1 MNFPLAQGRA
11 VLVRHSITGLMFWEA
26 WLSGIGGLSESPDV
40 LVWPL
45 EWGTYWLAVVLKHG
59 VVTDWQTFGSFDVID
74 LLTLRSCYWSE
85 AVADWVIFQNMSIDR
100 SIQVDNF
107 CLISLRK
114 TVACLLILT
123 IWINQGRKNESNN
136 TEIKITWNLN
146 ILKHSTLIFCW
157 LSSNIYLYEDE
168 HVHYTTYMHRII
180 SDTGLYKG

>member
-1 MNFPLAQGRA
+1 MPLYHIQVFNLNWDLKAILQLLFSWSMSTLGHHR
-11 VLVRHSITGLMFWEA
+11 
-26 WLSGIGGLSESPDV
+26 LSGAIGHHIWCL
-40 LVWPL
+40 
-45 EWGTYWLAVVLKHG
+45 
-59 VVTDWQTFGSFDVID
+59 Q
-74 LLTLRSCYWSE
+74 
-85 AVADWVIFQNMSIDR
+85 QDR